1 MLLFYYKQLKDSV
14 TRLRM
19 DKNDSI
25 GKIISFYPH
34 RSIFL
39 ALFDEIFMFFF
50 FKHAL
55 AVSHLRVTLQMMSN
69 NRRSFSSIGLVTV

>member
-1 MLLFYYKQLKDSV
+1 
-14 TRLRM
+14 M

-25 GKIISFYPH
+25 RKIISFYPH

-39 ALFDEIFMFFF
+39 TLFDEIFMFYLYIK
-50 FKHAL
+50 KHAL

-69 NRRSFSSIGLVTV
+69 NRRSFSSIGVIPVRFILQ